1 MTTMNK
7 IKSKRFNK
15 LCMWNDDKDKT
26 LLADKM
32 NIEMKIKHYK
42 TLNMVIK
49 NYLKDAPFINR
60 FQKFIDSDIETCE
73 PGELNDV
80 YQAISYQ
87 LYTAYKNKNLDE
99 IKEFKG
105 LNYIR
110 RLADDKSVRMYK
122 TDPKIFDVNLSVTV
136 KTIDYLSD
144 DKEKRL
150 STDEFDLLC
159 NIRHPNIMKAYFKWI
174 PAKDKLN
181 LAFEHFPCLDLTQL
195 AEIYEGSKLPL
206 ELVRFFAV
214 EIVKAL
220 GYLKSN
226 KIIHRD
232 IKPQNIML
240 DNNFH
245 AKIIDF
251 GLSVKYDENKPK
263 SQHSRTYIQCDEITK
278 EKEKLFEEVKKKK
291 EERILLYGENSS
303 NEDKNKL
310 SGDPKV

>member
-1 MTTMNK
+1 MNK
-7 IKSKRFNK
+7 IKSRK
-15 LCMWNDDKDKT
+15 LDELSMWNDDEDKT
-26 LLADKM
+26 LLADKLR
-32 NIEMKIKHYK
+32 IEMKVKHYRS
-42 TLNMVIK
+42 LNMVIK
-49 NYLKDAPFINR
+49 NYLKDAPFIDR
-60 FQKFIDSDIETCE
+60 LQKFIDSDIETCE

-87 LYTAYKNKNLDE
+87 LHTAFSIQNLDE
-99 IKEFKG
+99 TKEFKG

-245 AKIIDF
+245 TKIIDF
-251 GLSVKYDENKPK
+251 GLSVKYDENNPK
-263 SQHSRTYIQCDEITK
+263 IQQSLTYTQCNEITK
-278 EKEKLFEEVKKKK
+278 DKEKLFEEVKKM
-291 EERILLYGENSS
+291 EEVRIEAHGQNLSNKDENKQSDES
-303 NEDKNKL
+303 KD
-310 SGDPKV
+310 

>member
-1 MTTMNK
+1 MNK
-7 IKSKRFNK
+7 IKLRK
-15 LCMWNDDKDKT
+15 LDELSMWNDDEDKT
-26 LLADKM
+26 LLADKLR
-32 NIEMKIKHYK
+32 IEMKVKHYRS
-42 TLNMVIK
+42 LNMVIK
-49 NYLKDAPFINR
+49 NYLKDAPFIDR
-60 FQKFIDSDIETCE
+60 LQKFIDSNIETCE

-87 LYTAYKNKNLDE
+87 LHTAFSIQNLDE
-99 IKEFKG
+99 TKEFKG

-110 RLADDKSVRMYK
+110 RLVEDKPVRMYK
-122 TDPKIFDVNLSVTV
+122 TDPKILGINLSVTV
-136 KTIDYLSD
+136 KTIDYSSD
-144 DKEKRL
+144 NEEKRL

-159 NIRHPNIMKAYFKWI
+159 NINHPNIMKAYFKWI

-181 LAFEHFPCLDLTQL
+181 LAFEHFPCLDLAQL
-195 AEIYEGSKLPL
+195 AKKYDGSKLPL

-245 AKIIDF
+245 IKLIDF
-251 GLSVKYDENKPK
+251 GLSVKYDENNLE
-263 SQHSRTYIQCDEITK
+263 SQQSLTYTQCNEITK
-278 EKEKLFEEVKKKK
+278 DKEKLFEEVKKM
-291 EERILLYGENSS
+291 EEVRIKTYEQNSS
-303 NEDKNKL
+303 NKVENKQSVD
-310 SGDPKV
+310 SGT